1 MGTNFRDALTNGK
14 IRKLTP
20 DYVKQLRAEDHV
32 AILDANLKSE
42 EDALTAA
49 AAAQAAGADGTDG
62 SAK

>member
-1 MGTNFRDALTNGK
+1 MTNGK